1 MFSGSYTDTH
11 SAQTHACM
19 HPLKTNKN
27 TVVIIII
34 TIIITVVAVAVVV
47 TAAAVAIVI
56 MNFALLSH

>member
-34 TIIITVVAVAVVV
+34 TIIITVIRVV
-47 TAAAVAIVI
+47 IVI
-56 MNFALLSH
+56 KQPPVYKGPMK